1 MRHSI
6 RLATALLAF
15 VAAQCALACIPI
27 TAVPVTIS
35 APGTYC
41 LIGDLSLSAAGPA
54 ISVSANEVTVDLG
67 GYSITGSGSGTGV
80 FASVHNHVQ
89 VRNGR
94 LLRFATAVSAVNPLH
109 FTVEDLHISGVQ
121 FGVAITNGSYI
132 AVQRNRVFDASTI
145 GIVIS
150 GAGPGPLAP
159 DYVATISDNELAAIG
174 GITTPVTGQAYGIR
188 VDNAA
193 AIVRGNRIAGL
204 QGAAGSAA
212 ILAGGGSLVVEN
224 QAVAVATGPQCI
236 AGTPSEKSARNAV
249 VMGANAYLNCLQ
261 FDNQ

>member
-1 MRHSI
+1 MPHPMRF
-6 RLATALLAF
+6 ATAVLALLAP
-15 VAAQCALACIPI
+15 AAQACIPI
-27 TAVPVTIS
+27 TAVPATIS
-35 APGTYC
+35 GPGTYC
-41 LIGDLSLSAAGPA
+41 LTGDLAHSGSGTA
-54 ISVSANEVTVDLG
+54 ISIQSDEVTLDLG
-67 GYSITGSGSGTGV
+67 GYSITGSSAGFGV
-80 FASVHNHVQ
+80 SASVRNHVQ

-94 LLRFATAVSAVNPLH
+94 LLRFATAVSATNPLH

-121 FGVAITNGSYI
+121 FGVAVTNGSYI

-159 DYVATISDNELAAIG
+159 DYVATITDNELAAIG

-188 VDNAA
+188 VDSAA
-193 AIVRGNRIAGL
+193 AIVRGNRIAGV

-236 AGTPSEKSARNAV
+236 AGAPSEKSARNAV
-249 VMGANAYLNCLQ
+249 VMGATGYLNCLQ